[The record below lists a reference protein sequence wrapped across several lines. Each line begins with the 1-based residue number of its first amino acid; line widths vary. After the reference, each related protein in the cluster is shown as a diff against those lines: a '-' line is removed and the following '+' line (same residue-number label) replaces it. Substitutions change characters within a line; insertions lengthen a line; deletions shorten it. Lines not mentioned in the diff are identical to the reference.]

1 MPCGISIR
9 DKWKH
14 GQGLHK
20 MVSLCKT
27 KLFHFLKIMKFF
39 LLATLFAIAYQKFI
53 GMKSASIT
61 AGIVTIGILS
71 RGVFEPCTSPGSGL
85 FFYFWAVV
93 LPKFLDK
100 SSI

>member
-1 MPCGISIR
+1 
-9 DKWKH
+9 
-14 GQGLHK
+14 